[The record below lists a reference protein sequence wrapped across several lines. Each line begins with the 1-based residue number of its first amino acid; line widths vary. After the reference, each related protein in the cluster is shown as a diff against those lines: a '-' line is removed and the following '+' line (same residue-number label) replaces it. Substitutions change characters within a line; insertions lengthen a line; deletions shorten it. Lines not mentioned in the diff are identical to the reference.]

1 MDTGKPK
8 LVLVTAFDP
17 FGGEGVNASQRV
29 LEALPDRPEGLVL
42 AKLLLPTT
50 FAGAPE
56 LAICRAQEL
65 RPSAILCL
73 GQAAGRTAV
82 TPERAAL
89 NIMDA
94 RIPDNAGAQPV
105 DVPIDPAG
113 PAAYFSTLPVKALA
127 AAVREAGVPAAVSN
141 SAGTFVCN
149 SLMYSMLHY
158 AASRSPGLPCGFIH
172 VPGPEDGLSR
182 EEMTQGIAAALAAL
196 AESILA

>member
-113 PAAYFSTLPVKALA
+113 PAAYFSTLPLRRMVE
-127 AAVREAGVPAAVSN
+127 AVRGTGTPAQLSN
-141 SAGTFVCN
+141 TAGTFVCN
-149 SLMYSMLHY
+149 CLMYRMLRYVSGLPEKVPCGFVHVP
-158 AASRSPGLPCGFIH
+158 ALPEQGGPGLPLADLVRG
-172 VPGPEDGLSR
+172 V
-182 EEMTQGIAAALAAL
+182 TAALGTL
-196 AESILA
+196 A